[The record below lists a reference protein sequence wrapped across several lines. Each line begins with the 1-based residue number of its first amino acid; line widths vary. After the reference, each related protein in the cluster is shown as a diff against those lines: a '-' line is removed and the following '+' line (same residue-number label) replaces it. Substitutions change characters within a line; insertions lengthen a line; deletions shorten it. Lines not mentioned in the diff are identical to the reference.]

1 MRWCIRFFNQTT
13 LSDVTDA
20 DIDVFLIYGDD
31 EVSSL
36 PLCRTFSRNGQLWID
51 CAPSLHRRYAA
62 PVPDDVLISRNEDCL
77 TTGRY
82 GVFVPVWSR
91 LGRLVADLV
100 ALGERKPG
108 LDGD

>member
-1 MRWCIRFFNQTT
+1 
-13 LSDVTDA
+13 LADVTDA
-20 DIDVFLIYGDD
+20 DIDVFLVYGDD

-36 PLCRTFSRNGQLWID
+36 PLCRTFVRSGRLWMD
-51 CAPSLHRRYAA
+51 CAPLLHRRYAA
-62 PVPDDVLISRNEDCL
+62 PVPDDVLISRNEECL

-100 ALGERKPG
+100 DLTERKPRT
-108 LDGD
+108 DVQSPPTT